1 MITNPLNAYKETKIK
16 TASPGQLILMLYA
29 EAIKQTSYALELLE
43 QDCRKH
49 PQNIEKINNAIIK
62 TQDIITELMASL
74 DFEAGGE
81 IAHNLFSLY
90 VYFNHELMEA
100 NIQKNAN
107 LLRPVKNM
115 LEELYKAWV
124 VAVEQTQGTA
134 GESKVGVNIAG

>member
-16 TASPGQLILMLYA
+16 TASPGQLILMLYS
-29 EAIKQTSYALELLE
+29 EAIKQASFALELLE
-43 QDCRKH
+43 QDCRKN
-49 PQNIEKINNAIIK
+49 PQNIEKVNNAIIK

-74 DFEAGGE
+74 DFENGGE

-90 VYFNHELMEA
+90 VYFNHQLMEA
-100 NIQKNAN
+100 NIQKNMQ

-115 LEELYKAWV
+115 LEELYKAWAQ
-124 VAVEQTQGTA
+124 AVEQTQGTA

>member
-1 MITNPLNAYKETKIK
+1 
-16 TASPGQLILMLYA
+16 
-29 EAIKQTSYALELLE
+29 
-43 QDCRKH
+43 
-49 PQNIEKINNAIIK
+49 IK

-100 NIQKNAN
+100 NIQKNAS

>member
-29 EAIKQTSYALELLE
+29 EAIKQASYALELLE

-100 NIQKNAN
+100 NIQKNAS

>member
-29 EAIKQTSYALELLE
+29 EAIKQSSYALELLE

-74 DFEAGGE
+74 DFENGGD

-90 VYFNHELMEA
+90 VYFNHQLMEA
-100 NIQKNAN
+100 NIQKNAQ
-107 LLRPVKNM
+107 LLRPIKNM
-115 LEELYKAWV
+115 LEELYKAWAQ
-124 VAVEQTQGTA
+124 AVEQTQGSA
-134 GESKVGVNIAG
+134 GESRVGVNIAG

>member
-29 EAIKQTSYALELLE
+29 EAIKQASYALELLE
-43 QDCRKH
+43 QDYRKQ

-100 NIQKNAN
+100 NIQKNAK
-107 LLRPVKNM
+107 LLRPIKNM
-115 LEELYKAWV
+115 LEELYKAWA
-124 VAVEQTQGTA
+124 VAVEQTQGTT
-134 GESKVGVNIAG
+134 GESKVGINIAG